1 MTSAEPDS
9 QMMCRR
15 WRRCRR
21 SVSACRQTSPR
32 QLFRAKFRPIAPAE
46 PHGLY
51 CPRCVTAPAHGAA
64 SILLSY
70 MALVRLDGGMK
81 DPPKLRDL
89 AQALEYWLLA
99 ALLLGTFV
107 AGAISAIRWLLG

>member
-1 MTSAEPDS
+1 
-9 QMMCRR
+9 
-15 WRRCRR
+15 
-21 SVSACRQTSPR
+21 
-32 QLFRAKFRPIAPAE
+32 
-46 PHGLY
+46 
-51 CPRCVTAPAHGAA
+51 
-64 SILLSY
+64 
-70 MALVRLDGGMK
+70 MK